1 MIEKL
6 FNHPHLLHQTP
17 DSETDVA
24 NEAIAGQIDNGGT
37 IVLSQE
43 GRHIASIAR
52 ASRSCASSSKNWR
65 RWRWSDQA
73 AQKEARPRLG
83 AEKRKVSKAILQSV
97 REIQSRF
104 NRGYGLGIEPVGS
117 VKQPDRLALVAQDLN
132 QLFVAGIGVPD
143 DHAVKKGRVFPRI
156 ATTPRYEGIVML
168 KRHFYRYLHSETLVL
183 LSTMRNKRETKT
195 I

>member
-52 ASRSCASSSKNWR
+52 ACRSCASSSKNWR
-65 RWRWSDQA
+65 RWRWSD
-73 AQKEARPRLG
+73 
-83 AEKRKVSKAILQSV
+83 
-97 REIQSRF
+97 
-104 NRGYGLGIEPVGS
+104 
-117 VKQPDRLALVAQDLN
+117 
-132 QLFVAGIGVPD
+132 
-143 DHAVKKGRVFPRI
+143 
-156 ATTPRYEGIVML
+156 
-168 KRHFYRYLHSETLVL
+168 
-183 LSTMRNKRETKT
+183 
-195 I
+195 